1 MQTGIRVNLT
11 LVIILGTMFYAFLIC
26 LHMRISLHFS
36 GIYFLHLIVHYVV
49 DIITS
54 AGGKKKWQLSKQ

>member
-1 MQTGIRVNLT
+1 
-11 LVIILGTMFYAFLIC
+11 
-26 LHMRISLHFS
+26 MRISLHFS

>member
-1 MQTGIRVNLT
+1 
-11 LVIILGTMFYAFLIC
+11 
-26 LHMRISLHFS
+26 MRISLHFS
-36 GIYFLHLIVHYVV
+36 GIYFMHLIVHCVV